1 VAGEGVERWKGHGG
15 KGRGKGRGCGG
26 ARNVVCPGPA
36 LALGG
41 PGKSIVSAHLV

>member
-1 VAGEGVERWKGHGG
+1 VGRGGREGGTGREGRGG

-26 ARNVVCPGPA
+26 ARKVVCPGPA

-41 PGKSIVSAHLV
+41 PV